1 MTTLLDMLSTILS
14 EEEMSDL
21 RFMHNSKK
29 SETKQ
34 LALRAFFLQ
43 SHIFQKVQ
51 AAGYEPTRLA
61 FEIFIN
67 GKEYEF

>member
-21 RFMHNSKK
+21 RFMNNSKK

-43 SHIFQKVQ
+43 SHIFEKVQ

>member
-43 SHIFQKVQ
+43 SHIFEKVQ

>member
-43 SHIFQKVQ
+43 SHIFEKVK

>member
-21 RFMHNSKK
+21 RFMNNSKK
-29 SETKQ
+29 NETKQ

-43 SHIFQKVQ
+43 SHIFEKVK

>member
-1 MTTLLDMLSTILS
+1 MPTIIDTLSSILTP
-14 EEEMSDL
+14 EEMSDL
-21 RFMHNSKK
+21 RFMNNSKK

-43 SHIFQKVQ
+43 SHIFEKIS

>member
-14 EEEMSDL
+14 EQEMADL

-43 SHIFQKVQ
+43 SHIFEKVQ

>member
-21 RFMHNSKK
+21 RFIHNSKK

-43 SHIFQKVQ
+43 SHIFEKVQ

>member
-14 EEEMSDL
+14 EEEMADL
-21 RFMHNSKK
+21 RFMNNSKK

-43 SHIFQKVQ
+43 SHIFEKVQ